1 MLNLELAKE
10 IIIKPNGDGYFNI
23 LYKFDYPMDEG
34 KLENCVG
41 DAECKIHK
49 AKVKLNVEILSG
61 EYDKMFDLIVNS
73 KEVEN
78 NES

>member
-23 LYKFDYPMDEG
+23 VYKFDYPMDEG
-34 KLENCVG
+34 KLEKCIR

-49 AKVKLNVEILSG
+49 VKVKLNVEILSG
-61 EYDKMFDLIVNS
+61 EDEKMFDLIVNS
-73 KEVEN
+73 KEGEN
-78 NES
+78 

>member
-1 MLNLELAKE
+1 MLNLKTAKE

-23 LYKFDYPMDEG
+23 LYKFDYPMDED
-34 KLENCVG
+34 KLEKCVG

-61 EYDKMFDLIVNS
+61 EDEKMFDLIVNQ
-73 KEVEN
+73 KEGEK
-78 NES
+78 

>member
-1 MLNLELAKE
+1 MLNLELTKE

-23 LYKFDYPMDEG
+23 LYKFDYPIDEG
-34 KLENCVG
+34 KLGKCVG

-61 EYDKMFDLIVNS
+61 EDDRIFDLIVNS
-73 KEVEN
+73 KKGEN
-78 NES
+78 

>member
-23 LYKFDYPMDEG
+23 VYKFDYPIEEG
-34 KLENCVG
+34 KLEKYIG

-49 AKVKLNVEILSG
+49 AKVELNVEILSG
-61 EYDKMFDLIVNS
+61 EDEKMFDLIINS
-73 KEVEN
+73 KKGD
-78 NES
+78 

>member
-1 MLNLELAKE
+1 MLNLNSAKE

-23 LYKFDYPMDEG
+23 LYKFDYPIDENKLG
-34 KLENCVG
+34 KCVG

-61 EYDKMFDLIVNS
+61 EDEKMFELIVNS
-73 KEVEN
+73 KEGEK
-78 NES
+78 